1 MVRQARCRRADT
13 SMPLRESEAV
23 VLRSFPLGEADRVVS
38 FLSRSMG
45 KLRGV
50 ARGARRPKS
59 SFGASLEPLSHIRVW
74 FYERESRELVRINQC
89 ELLESFLGAQRDYP
103 SGLALS
109 LVSEVT
115 EAVLPDREPSDAV
128 FRLVLLTARSILESG
143 KIALPVSYFLLW
155 SVRLAGWLPELD
167 RCSRCR
173 RELGSEGAYA
183 AAVHAGLACGKC
195 EQPEMQ
201 LLSPRT
207 LAAARRML
215 EEKLERLAKDSSFAR
230 PGAEL
235 DAWLMDIIE
244 HQIERKLNT
253 RKLLETAQ

>member
-1 MVRQARCRRADT
+1 
-13 SMPLRESEAV
+13 MPLRESEAV

-59 SFGASLEPLSHIRVW
+59 SFGSSLETLSHIRIW
-74 FYERESRELVRINQC
+74 FYERESRDLVRINQC
-89 ELLESFLGAQRDYP
+89 ELLESFLDVQRDY
-103 SGLALS
+103 SCGLGLAM
-109 LVSEVT
+109 VSEVT
-115 EAVLPDREPSDAV
+115 EAVLPDREASDAA
-128 FRLVLLTARSILESG
+128 FRLVLLTARGIRESG

-155 SVRLAGWLPELD
+155 TVRLAGWLPELK
-167 RCSRCR
+167 RCSRCGK
-173 RELGSEGAYA
+173 ELAAEGA
-183 AAVHAGLACGKC
+183 HAGATHPGISCGKC
-195 EQPEMQ
+195 RLPEMQ
-201 LLSPRT
+201 ALSAKS
-207 LAAARRML
+207 LAAAQRML
-215 EEKLERLAKDSSFAR
+215 EVKLDRLRQDKSFVP

-235 DAWLMDIIE
+235 DAWLLDVIE